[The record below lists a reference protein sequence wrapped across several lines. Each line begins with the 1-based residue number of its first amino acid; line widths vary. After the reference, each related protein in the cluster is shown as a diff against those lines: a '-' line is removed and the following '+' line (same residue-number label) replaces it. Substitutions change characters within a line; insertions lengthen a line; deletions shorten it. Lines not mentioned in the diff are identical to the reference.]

1 MRRGGGGGGGGGG
14 GRSFICRGHGRLCG
28 GQHVPGICGNMDSYT
43 PNHWR
48 WCAKWRLGWNTHT
61 SHARFCTFWRRFAM
75 LRRCLL
81 TKFSGSELSRKS
93 SIVRV
98 PCCSVGWLGDGR
110 GLLQTESAL
119 VNLAAGL
126 LRHQSGVLTTHS

>member
-93 SIVRV
+93 S
-98 PCCSVGWLGDGR
+98 S
-110 GLLQTESAL
+110 ESAL
-119 VNLAAGL
+119 LFGWLVGGWQRVATDRECFGKLGCRPPAPPEWSFNY
-126 LRHQSGVLTTHS
+126 T